1 MIVSVIVAMSEE
13 GVIGRDGRL
22 PWHLP
27 DDLREFKR
35 LTMGHVLVM
44 GRQTF
49 ESVGRALPGRRSI
62 VLTRRGDVC
71 PPGVETA
78 PSLEAAFDLAAG
90 APEVFVAGGAAVYRA
105 ALPRADRLYVT
116 VVHAH
121 VAGDVR
127 FPPLDWNAWR
137 LEGET
142 HHPADAHHAF
152 PFTFRRYSRIPRA
165 SASQENRRKTIA

>member
-1 MIVSVIVAMSEE
+1 MIVSLIVAMSEE
-13 GVIGRDGRL
+13 GVIGRDGGL

-44 GRQTF
+44 GRRTF

-62 VLTRRGDVC
+62 VLTRRAELR

-78 PSLEAAFDLAAG
+78 PTLAAAFDLAG
-90 APEVFVAGGAAVYRA
+90 DAPEVFVAGGAAVYRA

-116 VVHAH
+116 VVHAR
-121 VAGDVR
+121 VQGDVR
-127 FPPLDWNAWR
+127 FPPLDWNAWH

-142 HHPADAHHAF
+142 YHPADARHAF
-152 PFTFRRYSRIPRA
+152 PFTFRRYVRIHRA